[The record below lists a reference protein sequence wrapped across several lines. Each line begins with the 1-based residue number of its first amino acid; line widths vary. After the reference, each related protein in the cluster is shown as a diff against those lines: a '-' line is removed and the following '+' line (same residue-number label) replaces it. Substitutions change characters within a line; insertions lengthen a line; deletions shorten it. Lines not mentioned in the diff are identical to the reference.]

1 MANLQAAAAAAPA
14 AGGGGEE
21 SLPNPIELAT
31 QIVAGSSPE
40 YAMQLI
46 AALEK
51 ALQGGGEE
59 GAAPAPAAPPEAA
72 ATSGRISA
80 QAARGQLA

>member
-1 MANLQAAAAAAPA
+1 MANLQAAAQAAPA

-21 SLPNPIELAT
+21 QLPNPIELAT
-31 QIVAGSSPE
+31 QIVSAAGPE
-40 YAMQLI
+40 YAQQLI

-51 ALQGGGEE
+51 AMQGGGEE
-59 GAAPAPAAPPEAA
+59 GAAPAPPAPPEA

-80 QAARGQLA
+80 QQARGQLS